1 MSEKKNKALHWPI
14 GIFLAIMAVVGMGI
28 WTLKKAND
36 NPVVMDEFYFGKYQD
51 VELNYNKIQES
62 QIAFD
67 KNYNI
72 SKNLKKLNIGNN
84 TLIITVTDKSNNP
97 VKSAKIMVKITRP
110 FTNKQDRNLK
120 VISQKNGVYTFSPF
134 NIDKIGR
141 WQILSKV
148 SVGDKTSFTKTD
160 VNATK

>member
-14 GIFLAIMAVVGMGI
+14 GIFLAIVAVVILGV
-28 WTLKKAND
+28 WTIQKANE
-36 NPVVMDEFYFGKYQD
+36 NPVVMDEFYFDKYQD
-51 VELNYNKIQES
+51 VEHNYIAIQKS

-72 SKNLKKLNIGNN
+72 SKNLTEFKLGQN
-84 TLIITVTDKSNNP
+84 TLKLTLTDKSNNP
-97 VKSAKIMVKITRP
+97 IDNAKVIVKITRP
-110 FTNKQDRNLK
+110 FTNKQDIELNVTSVK
-120 VISQKNGVYTFSPF
+120 DGVYRLSSFT
-134 NIDKIGR
+134 IKELGR

-160 VNATK
+160 INATK

>member
-14 GIFLAIMAVVGMGI
+14 GIFLAIMAVVVLGI
-28 WTLKKAND
+28 WTIQKANE
-36 NPVVMDEFYFGKYQD
+36 NPVVMDEFYFDKYQD
-51 VELNYNKIQES
+51 VELNYDKIQKS

-72 SKNLKKLNIGNN
+72 SKNLTEFKLGQN
-84 TLIITVTDKSNNP
+84 TLELTLTDKSNKP
-97 VKSAKIMVKITRP
+97 VNSAKVIVKITRP
-110 FTNKQDRNLK
+110 FTNKQDIELNVTSVK
-120 VISQKNGVYTFSPF
+120 DGVYRLSSFT
-134 NIDKIGR
+134 IKEIGR

-160 VNATK
+160 INATK

>member
-14 GIFLAIMAVVGMGI
+14 GIFLAIMAVVVLGI
-28 WTLKKAND
+28 WTIQKANE
-36 NPVVMDEFYFGKYQD
+36 NPVVMDEFYFDKYQD
-51 VELNYNKIQES
+51 VELNYDKIQKS

-72 SKNLKKLNIGNN
+72 SKNLKEFKLGQN
-84 TLIITVTDKSNNP
+84 TLELTLTDKSNKP
-97 VKSAKIMVKITRP
+97 VNSAKVIVKITRP
-110 FTNKQDRNLK
+110 FTNKQDIELNVTSVK
-120 VISQKNGVYTFSPF
+120 DGVYRLSSFT
-134 NIDKIGR
+134 IKEIGR

-160 VNATK
+160 INATK

>member
-1 MSEKKNKALHWPI
+1 MNEKKNKALHWPI
-14 GIFLAIMAVVGMGI
+14 GIFLAIMAVVAMGV
-28 WTLKKAND
+28 WTIKKAND

-67 KNYNI
+67 KNYNF
-72 SKNLKKLNIGNN
+72 SCNLNKLNIGDN
-84 TLIITVTDKSNNP
+84 TLTITISDKSNAP
-97 VKSAKIMVKITRP
+97 VENAKIMVKITRP

-120 VISQKNGVYTFSPF
+120 VISQKNGVYTFPSF
-134 NIDKIGR
+134 NIDKVGR

-148 SVGDKTSFTKTD
+148 TVGDKTSFTKTD